1 MVGVLSG
8 IRIVELAGIGPA
20 PFAGMMLA
28 DHGATV
34 IRVEREDRPPVIPP
48 EFDILGRSRA
58 STVRVDLKSEQGAAR
73 VRELA
78 RDADGLIEGFR
89 PGVMERLGLGPDL
102 LLEDNPRLVYGR
114 MTGWGQEGPLAGT
127 AGHDINYIALAGAL
141 HTYGRAGGPPT
152 PPVNAVG
159 DFGGGG
165 MLLAFG
171 MLAGIL
177 SARTTGKGQVIDCA
191 MVDGAALLSALT
203 WSLKAAG
210 MWKDERGVNLLDTGR
225 PYYDVYQC
233 ADGKWLAVGA
243 LEPEFFALLKD
254 GLGLRSGQHDPGLRD
269 ELPQHP
275 PHPRHP
281 LVRPARRSDACFA
294 PVRPAERRATRTSP
308 PGGTF
313 SERWHPAGPAPLHS
327 RTDARHPP
335 HRLRGARLFRDR
347 SAASSTELTPPLSS
361 WEERASSTAHSGPR
375 RARPACSARLCRGI
389 WRPRARFRATTP

>member
-1 MVGVLSG
+1 MPGPLSG
-8 IRIVELAGIGPA
+8 IRIIELAGIGPA

-34 IRVEREDRPPVIPP
+34 IRVEREDRPPVIPA

-58 STVRVDLKSEQGAAR
+58 STVRLDLKSGKGVAR

-89 PGVMERLGLGPDL
+89 PGVMERLGLGPDV

-114 MTGWGQEGPLAGT
+114 MTGWGQDGPLAPH
-127 AGHDINYIALAGAL
+127 AGHDIDYIALAGAL
-141 HTYGRAGGPPT
+141 HTYGRAGGPPV

-177 SARTTGKGQVIDCA
+177 SARATGRGTVIDCA

-233 ADGKWLAVGA
+233 ADGLWVAVGA
-243 LEPEFFALLKD
+243 LEPEFFAVLKD
-254 GLGLRSGQHDPGLRD
+254 RMGLASAQNDPGLRE
-269 ELPQHP
+269 ELEAAFLR
-275 PHPRHP
+275 HPRQHWCNI
-281 LVRPARRSDACFA
+281 LQQSDACFA
-294 PVRPAERRATRTSP
+294 PILSLSEAPSHPHNTMR
-308 PGGTF
+308 GTF
-313 SERWHPAGPAPLHS
+313 LNISGVTQPAPAP
-327 RTDARHPP
+327 R
-335 HRLRGARLFRDR
+335 F
-347 SAASSTELTPPLSS
+347 SSKD
-361 WEERASSTAHSGPR
+361 
-375 RARPACSARLCRGI
+375 
-389 WRPRARFRATTP
+389 

>member
-1 MVGVLSG
+1 MPGVLEG

-34 IRVEREDRPPVIPP
+34 IRVEREDRPPVIPA
-48 EFDILGRSRA
+48 EYDILGRSRA
-58 STVRVDLKSEQGAAR
+58 SVVRVDLKSEKGAAR
-73 VRELA
+73 VRELV
-78 RDADGLIEGFR
+78 RDCDGLIEGFR
-89 PGVMERLGLGPDL
+89 PGVMERLGLGPDI

-114 MTGWGQEGPLAGT
+114 MTGWGQDGPLAGT

-177 SARTTGKGQVIDCA
+177 SARTTGRGQVIDCA

-233 ADGKWLAVGA
+233 ADGEWLAVGA
-243 LEPEFFALLKD
+243 LEPEFFAVLKER
-254 GLGLRSGQHDPGLRD
+254 LGLRSEQHDPGLRQ
-269 ELPQHP
+269 ELADTF
-275 PHPRHP
+275 RGED
-281 LVRPARRSDACFA
+281 RRYWCEKLRSSDACVA
-294 PVRPAERRATRTSP
+294 PVLSLAEAPLDPHNAFR
-308 PGGTF
+308 GTF
-313 SERWHPAGPAPLHS
+313 LDISGVTQPAPAP
-327 RTDARHPP
+327 R
-335 HRLRGARLFRDR
+335 F
-347 SAASSTELTPPLSS
+347 SSKD
-361 WEERASSTAHSGPR
+361 
-375 RARPACSARLCRGI
+375 
-389 WRPRARFRATTP
+389 

>member
-1 MVGVLSG
+1 MAAPLEG

-34 IRVEREDRPPVIPP
+34 IRVEREDRGPVIPA

-58 STVRVDLKSEQGAAR
+58 STVRLDLKSDKGAAR

-78 RDADGLIEGFR
+78 RDSDGLIEGFR

-114 MTGWGQEGPLAGT
+114 MTGWGQDGPLAQS

-177 SARTTGKGQVIDCA
+177 SARATGKGSVIDCA

-225 PYYDVYQC
+225 AYYDVYQC
-233 ADGKWLAVGA
+233 ADGEWVAVGA
-243 LEPEFFALLKD
+243 LEAEFFAVLKD
-254 GLGLRSGQHDPGLRD
+254 RLGLRSGQHDPGLGD
-269 ELPQHP
+269 ELTETF
-275 PHPRHP
+275 RS
-281 LVRPARRSDACFA
+281 RSRRDWCELLGSADACVA
-294 PVRPAERRATRTSP
+294 PILSLAQAPLDPHNQHRS
-308 PGGTF
+308 TF
-313 SERWHPAGPAPLHS
+313 LHLDGVTQPAP
-327 RTDARHPP
+327 A
-335 HRLRGARLFRDR
+335 
-347 SAASSTELTPPLSS
+347 
-361 WEERASSTAHSGPR
+361 PR
-375 RARPACSARLCRGI
+375 FKI
-389 WRPRARFRATTP
+389 KD

>member
-1 MVGVLSG
+1 MAGELEG
-8 IRIVELAGIGPA
+8 IRIVELSGIGPA

-48 EFDILGRSRA
+48 RFDILGRSRA
-58 STVRVDLKSEQGAAR
+58 STVRVDLKSEKGVAR

-89 PGVMERLGLGPDL
+89 PGVMERLGLGPDV

-114 MTGWGQEGPLAGT
+114 MTGWGQEGPLARS

-177 SARTTGKGQVIDCA
+177 SARATGRGQVIDCA

-203 WSLKAAG
+203 WSLRAAG

-225 PYYDVYQC
+225 AYYDVYQC
-233 ADGKWLAVGA
+233 ADGEWLAVGA
-243 LEPEFFALLKD
+243 LEPEFFAVLKEK
-254 GLGLRSGQHDPGLRD
+254 LGLSSGQHDPGLRD
-269 ELPQHP
+269 ELAG
-275 PHPRHP
+275 RF
-281 LVRPARRSDACFA
+281 RGEDRRFWCDLLQSSDACVA
-294 PVRPAERRATRTSP
+294 PILSLAEAPLDPHNAAR
-308 PGGTF
+308 GTF
-313 SERWHPAGPAPLHS
+313 ANIGGVTQPAPAP
-327 RTDARHPP
+327 R
-335 HRLRGARLFRDR
+335 F
-347 SAASSTELTPPLSS
+347 SSKD
-361 WEERASSTAHSGPR
+361 
-375 RARPACSARLCRGI
+375 
-389 WRPRARFRATTP
+389 

>member
-1 MVGVLSG
+1 MAGVLEG

-34 IRVEREDRPPVIPP
+34 VRVEREDRPPVIPA

-58 STVRVDLKSEQGAAR
+58 STVRLDLKSERGIAR

-78 RDADGLIEGFR
+78 RDCDGLIEGFR
-89 PGVMERLGLGPDL
+89 PGVMERLGLGPDVL
-102 LLEDNPRLVYGR
+102 LGDNPRLVYGR
-114 MTGWGQEGPLAGT
+114 MTGWGQEGPLAQS

-177 SARTTGKGQVIDCA
+177 SARSTGKGIVIDCA
-191 MVDGAALLSALT
+191 MVDGAALVSALT

-210 MWKDERGVNLLDTGR
+210 MWKDERGANLLDTGR
-225 PYYDVYQC
+225 AYYDVYQC
-233 ADGKWLAVGA
+233 ADGEWLAVGA
-243 LEPEFFALLKD
+243 LEPEFFAVLKAEM
-254 GLGLRSGQHDPGLRD
+254 GLRCGQHDPGLRQ
-269 ELPQHP
+269 ELTDAFRCEDRQFWCEK
-275 PHPRHP
+275 
-281 LVRPARRSDACFA
+281 LQSSDCCVA
-294 PVRPAERRATRTSP
+294 PILSLAD
-308 PGGTF
+308 
-313 SERWHPAGPAPLHS
+313 APLH
-327 RTDARHPP
+327 P
-335 HRLRGARLFRDR
+335 HNRDR
-347 SAASSTELTPPLSS
+347 STFLDIGGVTQPAPA
-361 WEERASSTAHSGPR
+361 PR
-375 RARPACSARLCRGI
+375 FKEP
-389 WRPRARFRATTP
+389 

>member
-1 MVGVLSG
+1 MSGALSG

-58 STVRVDLKSEQGAAR
+58 STVRLDLKSEKGAAR

-114 MTGWGQEGPLAGT
+114 MTGWGQDGPLARS

-225 PYYDVYQC
+225 AYYDVYQC
-233 ADGKWLAVGA
+233 ADGLWVRSGRSSR
-243 LEPEFFALLKD
+243 EFFAILKES
-254 GLGLRSGQHDPGLRD
+254 LGLRSEQHDPGLRM
-269 ELPQHP
+269 ELTD
-275 PHPRHP
+275 
-281 LVRPARRSDACFA
+281 LFRSKD
-294 PVRPAERRATRTSP
+294 RAIIGANSCECI
-308 PGGTF
+308 G
-313 SERWHPAGPAPLHS
+313 
-327 RTDARHPP
+327 
-335 HRLRGARLFRDR
+335 RLRRPDPLSGRGAAR
-347 SAASSTELTPPLSS
+347 SAHTGIAPLSS
-361 WEERASSTAHSGPR
+361 TSTESPSPPPPPASQARTEH
-375 RARPACSARLCRGI
+375 ARPFPPNRLHAR
-389 WRPRARFRATTP
+389 A

>member
-1 MVGVLSG
+1 MAGVLSG
-8 IRIVELAGIGPA
+8 IRIVEIAGIGPA

-58 STVRVDLKSEQGAAR
+58 SVVRVDLKSEKGVAR

-78 RDADGLIEGFR
+78 RDSDGLIEGFR
-89 PGVMERLGLGPDL
+89 PGVMERLGLGPDP

-114 MTGWGQEGPLAGT
+114 MTGWGQDGPLARS

-177 SARTTGKGQVIDCA
+177 SARTTGKGQVVDCA

-225 PYYDVYQC
+225 AYYDVYRC

-243 LEPEFFALLKD
+243 LEPEFFAVLKEKM
-254 GLGLRSGQHDPGLRD
+254 GLRCGQHDPGLKA
-269 ELPQHP
+269 ELIDHF
-275 PHPRHP
+275 RCKD
-281 LVRPARRSDACFA
+281 RRFWCDLLQSSDCCVA
-294 PVRPAERRATRTSP
+294 PVLSLAEAPLDPHNAAR
-308 PGGTF
+308 GTF
-313 SERWHPAGPAPLHS
+313 LEVGGVTQPAP
-327 RTDARHPP
+327 A
-335 HRLRGARLFRDR
+335 
-347 SAASSTELTPPLSS
+347 
-361 WEERASSTAHSGPR
+361 PR
-375 RARPACSARLCRGI
+375 FKAKD
-389 WRPRARFRATTP
+389 